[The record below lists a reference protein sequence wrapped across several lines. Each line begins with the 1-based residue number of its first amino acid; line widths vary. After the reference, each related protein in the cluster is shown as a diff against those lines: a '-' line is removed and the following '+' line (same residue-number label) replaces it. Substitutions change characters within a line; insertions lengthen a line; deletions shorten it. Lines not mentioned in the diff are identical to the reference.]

1 MLRCESFGK
10 RGRFVG
16 RSREGSW
23 RVVGLFSSLCV
34 LLIGVFESEGLRF
47 VLIGSGLYHPS
58 RSDIAFDRRCS
69 L

>member
-1 MLRCESFGK
+1 
-10 RGRFVG
+10 VG
-16 RSREGSW
+16 RSREGPW

-34 LLIGVFESEGLRF
+34 LLIGVFESEGFRF